1 MTQVLIDWDGR
12 EWAVDPEEVTLAQ
25 AFVIKDTTKDDA
37 SWPAGRALQPWLAG
51 VGYGDPACLRGLYW
65 LMLQQDGQ
73 QTPIHGLE
81 FPVLKYHTA
90 WQLASTRATAD
101 AGQLRQIIAEVE
113 KTLAPMREALAAAE
127 AREAAAAAA
136 AAADGE
142 AERPTRRPGTAS
154 RPSPAPA

>member
-1 MTQVLIDWDGR
+1 MTQVLIEWDGR
-12 EWAVDPEEVTLAQ
+12 EWAVDTEEITLKQ

-37 SWPAGRALQPWLAG
+37 NWPAGRPLQPWLAG

-73 QTPIHGLE
+73 EKPIRDLD

-101 AGQLRQIIAEVE
+101 AGQLRQLIDEVE
-113 KTLAPMREALAAAE
+113 KTLGPMREALAAAE
-127 AREAAAAAA
+127 AREAAAA